1 MKRENSE
8 KKSERISGGKR
19 QIITIGLIRIHWFD
33 GKCMW
38 EDCNVIHGLEF
49 AHAIPTPLSIEKKS
63 GRSSY
68 ERLKDLMEN
77 PECFL
82 LYCPMHHMMYD
93 NRTSFSWVE
102 DYYSK
107 MNG

>member
-49 AHAIPTPLSIEKKS
+49 AHAIPTPLSIEKKNQ
-63 GRSSY
+63 
-68 ERLKDLMEN
+68 EEAVTKD
-77 PECFL
+77 
-82 LYCPMHHMMYD
+82 
-93 NRTSFSWVE
+93 
-102 DYYSK
+102 
-107 MNG
+107 